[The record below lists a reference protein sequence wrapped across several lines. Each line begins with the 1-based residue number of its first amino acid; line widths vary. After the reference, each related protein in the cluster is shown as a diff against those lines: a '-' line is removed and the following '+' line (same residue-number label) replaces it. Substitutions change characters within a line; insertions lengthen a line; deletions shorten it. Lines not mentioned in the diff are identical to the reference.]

1 MNKKVY
7 EAEQN
12 LEEIARKL
20 EDVLRRVNEWDKKV
34 KAYLAG
40 KK

>member
-20 EDVLRRVNEWDKKV
+20 EDVLKRVNEWDKKV
-34 KAYLAG
+34 QDHFG
-40 KK
+40 RKK